1 MDKKN
6 ELVNYFSTRRSVP
19 GEFLLEPGPSK
30 IELDKIIAIGLR
42 VPDHGKL
49 NPWRLIIIEGE
60 NRVLAGEKLAQIT
73 LSNNPDFDEFSLKV
87 ERERFLP
94 APVTIGVLSSPKEH
108 KKIPEFEQLISAGA
122 VALNLVHGANA
133 LGYGAHWVTRW
144 FTYDQEAAKMLGA
157 QEGEKFVAF
166 IHIGTAAKRLED
178 KPKPDVE
185 KLVTC
190 WKP

>member
-1 MDKKN
+1 MGKN
-6 ELVNYFSTRRSVP
+6 AELIKYLSTRRSVP
-19 GEFLLEPGPSK
+19 GEFLAEPGPTK
-30 IELDKIIAIGLR
+30 EELGQIIEIGLR

-49 NPWRLIIIEGE
+49 NPWRLIVIAGE
-60 NRVLAGEKLAQIT
+60 NRRKAGEKLAQIA
-73 LSNNPDFDEFSLKV
+73 LSNNPDFDDFSLKV

-108 KKIPEFEQLISAGA
+108 IRIPEFEQLISAAA

-133 LGYGAHWVTRW
+133 LGYGVHWVTRW
-144 FTYDQEAAKMLGA
+144 FAYDQAAAKMLGA

-166 IHIGTAAKRLED
+166 IQMGSAGKRLED

-185 KLVTC
+185 KLVSE
-190 WKP
+190 WAG